1 MPAAMRPVRHGD
13 SGGTV
18 TGRIIAGLLSVILT
32 ASFLVLPSL
41 SRGFN
46 EPMIVKVFYFFVVD
60 DSPPE
65 E

>member
-1 MPAAMRPVRHGD
+1 VKAN
-13 SGGTV
+13 
-18 TGRIIAGLLSVILT
+18 RIIAGLLSAILT

-46 EPMIVKVFYFFVVD
+46 EPMIVKVFYFFVID
-60 DSPPE
+60 DSPQE